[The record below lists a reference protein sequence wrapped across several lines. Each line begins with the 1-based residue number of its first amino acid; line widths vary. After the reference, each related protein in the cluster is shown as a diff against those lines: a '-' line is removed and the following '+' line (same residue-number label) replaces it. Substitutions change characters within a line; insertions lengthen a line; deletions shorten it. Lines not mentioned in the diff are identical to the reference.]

1 MVIIRTVG
9 SSYVPFPCGQRY
21 ENKPGIGVLA
31 LLGREVIASAPIA
44 ARLLSRSNVVEQKKP
59 GGNPPGFPVHA
70 LCLYSASLCAYCMV
84 SAWSMRLCMASGPC
98 DRMKPSMSIL
108 SPTSGQRI
116 TLTAEATPRSRSPSR
131 RVAACPARS
140 LS

>member
-44 ARLLSRSNVVEQKKP
+44 ARLLSRSNVVEQKSP
-59 GGNPPGFPVHA
+59 TDIPAGLFCARAMSPQRVP
-70 LCLYSASLCAYCMV
+70 LCLLH
-84 SAWSMRLCMASGPC
+84 RLGLV
-98 DRMKPSMSIL
+98 D
-108 SPTSGQRI
+108 
-116 TLTAEATPRSRSPSR
+116 EALHGF
-131 RVAACPARS
+131 RV
-140 LS
+140 L